1 MQATDRL
8 NKSSMST
15 LTGTAFVLT
24 ALVVGAFG
32 GYSLRGANQPNRPA
46 AITVTQT
53 HASPA
58 VPSTRWLKETD

>member
-1 MQATDRL
+1 MQATNRL

-15 LTGTAFVLT
+15 LTGIAFVLT
-24 ALVVGAFG
+24 ALIVGAFG
-32 GYSLRGANQPNRPA
+32 GYSLRGAEQSYRPG

-58 VPSTRWLKETD
+58 MPSTRWLKETD